1 MNIYQIIAIIA
12 GAILLVSGIVLTIV
26 LLKRKA
32 KDNSGREYP
41 NLLDALGGKE
51 NISSLNCK
59 GSRISVVVID
69 KKIVDKEKIKLEG
82 IETIVVSNKKV
93 TMVVDNKIA
102 VLMFDYLNNVSD
114 KKELV

>member
-1 MNIYQIIAIIA
+1 MNIYQIIAIIV
-12 GAILLVSGIVLTIV
+12 GGVLLVLGITLTIV
-26 LLKRKA
+26 LLKK
-32 KDNSGREYP
+32 KSKNNTMVEYP

-51 NISSLNCK
+51 NIFSLNCK
-59 GSRISVVVID
+59 GSRISVVVHD
-69 KKIVDKEKIKLEG
+69 KKIVDKEKLKLEG

-102 VLMFDYLNNVSD
+102 VLMFNYLNEISN